1 MDRRLWILVLITILS
16 PPASAWPISGE
27 QAIVD
32 AIQER
37 YESVRTFKATFEQK
51 AFVKIMNRTEVT
63 RGEVKIKKPGRM
75 KWVYN
80 APDPQVLISNQKTL
94 WLYVPEDE
102 QVTKIPVENV
112 YSSNTPAL
120 FLAGQGKLTDSF
132 NIAQVIP
139 EQNEITVT
147 LIPRESDSNLS
158 RLVLHV
164 DKKNYQIIG
173 SSVYDKLG
181 NRTDIRF
188 SGIRINEEIAENAFV
203 FKVPEGVE
211 VQDFTP
217 SHKAAPPR

>member
-51 AFVKIMNRTEVT
+51 AFVKIMNRIEVT

>member
-1 MDRRLWILVLITILS
+1 M
-16 PPASAWPISGE
+16 
-27 QAIVD
+27 
-32 AIQER
+32 
-37 YESVRTFKATFEQK
+37 
-51 AFVKIMNRTEVT
+51 MNRVEVA

-132 NIAQVIP
+132 NIAQVVP
-139 EQNEITVT
+139 EQNEITVV
-147 LIPRESDSNLS
+147 LIPHEGDSNLS

-188 SGIRINEEIAENAFV
+188 RNIRINEEIAENAFN

-217 SHKAAPPR
+217 SPNAAPPR